1 MIDTGA
7 VPSSTEG
14 TRNGEELGD
23 EMSTTSKPL
32 PRCLTTSTILT
43 NGFVSDT
50 DSLFDESEHGEQDLS
65 LDRNMSKMEK
75 NPLEKALRSVTK
87 KVKSWRKK
95 LAKRRQLQE
104 AHLVE
109 QVQKETEFANSP
121 EGIRL
126 RQKRLESL
134 GEMGVALFAPIE
146 GAFGDDRDD
155 HEDHKKELLI
165 FRTETP
171 AEHDS
176 VNDDHGQVHVVPDDP
191 TIPRLLSEGIM
202 TQLAKAMPFTLH
214 GRSWKR
220 LFSISRD
227 GDSFG
232 TFMDSVKRNDYTVIV
247 VQTTRG
253 EIIGGFADAA
263 WDCRTIEGC
272 FYGAGTSFLF
282 SLIQSNDHPDPFQIY
297 RWRGV
302 NDYSQMCRQG
312 CIGMGGGGGSFG
324 LCVQDDFTKGS
335 SGACETYGNS
345 GPLTSSQ
352 CFDVLNFEVYGFADR
367 TW

>member
-1 MIDTGA
+1 MLDTGA
-7 VPSSTEG
+7 VPSSMEEA
-14 TRNGEELGD
+14 RNGEELGD
-23 EMSTTSKPL
+23 EMPRGKLL
-32 PRCLTTSTILT
+32 PRSLTTSTIRT

-50 DSLFDESEHGEQDLS
+50 DSLLDESEDGDQDLT
-65 LDRNMSKMEK
+65 LDQDIHKMEK

-87 KVKSWRKK
+87 KVLSWRKK
-95 LAKRRQLQE
+95 LAKRQKLQE
-104 AHLVE
+104 AHLLQ

-146 GAFGDDRDD
+146 GAFGEDRDD
-155 HEDHKKELLI
+155 HEDRKKELKLC
-165 FRTETP
+165 RTDTP
-171 AEHDS
+171 ANAQHDNG
-176 VNDDHGQVHVVPDDP
+176 NDHIQVQVIPDDP

-202 TQLAKAMPFTLH
+202 NQLVKAMPFTLH

-352 CFDVLNFEVYGFADR
+352 CFDILNFEVYGFADR